1 MIWDICPDTEQLQ
14 RLLNEQL
21 DPARE
26 AELSGHIEQCEHC
39 HQELERQTL
48 GRAPSPASP
57 ARPSRLGLPARRRPS
72 PGSRRFR
79 GFAQAGWRSRRRPG
93 RAWRGSPDPAVSG
106 HVRRGSPDPA
116 VSGHVRRG
124 SPDPAV
130 SGDRRSQS
138 HGCCAQAGDLRSQL
152 RRGQE
157 TRAERVG
164 GTPAQRRRQPQGRRN
179 RVGTTSFV
187 GLSPQRGRQRNV
199 SRTIP
204 GLRSDTARPAFSAGP
219 FGGGRSSSVGS
230 AILGLTPP
238 G

>member
-1 MIWDICPDTEQLQ
+1 MIWDTCPDTEQLH

-21 DPARE
+21 DPYVE
-26 AELSGHIEQCEHC
+26 AELAGHIERSEYC

-93 RAWRGSPDPAVSG
+93 RAW
-106 HVRRGSPDPA
+106 RGSPDPA